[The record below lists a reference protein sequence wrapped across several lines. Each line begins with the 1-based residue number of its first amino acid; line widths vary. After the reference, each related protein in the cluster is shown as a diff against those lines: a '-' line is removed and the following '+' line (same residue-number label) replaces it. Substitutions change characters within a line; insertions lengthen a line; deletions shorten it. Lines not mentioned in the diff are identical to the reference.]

1 MTAYFITST
10 GTGLGKTYLTC
21 GLIESLRRRDITV
34 DAVKPLIS
42 GFEIESAEDSDTG
55 LILSALGLP
64 IDEPRIREIS
74 PWRFR
79 AALSPDMAAQREG
92 LSVDR
97 HALVEF
103 CRSAM
108 EMDDGLCLIEGAG
121 GVMAPIAA
129 DYTNLDLIG
138 ALDVRI
144 VLVAGTYLGT
154 ISHTLTACEALAAR
168 GREPWAIVLSES
180 DDSPVAPGETAQSI
194 GRFVDAPIYLLP
206 RGAAV
211 PDDLVETMLG

>member
-21 GLIESLRRRDITV
+21 GLIEALKRRDIAV
-34 DAVKPLIS
+34 DAVKPVIS
-42 GFEIESAEDSDTG
+42 GFEWEGADDSDTG
-55 LILSALGLP
+55 LILCALGLP
-64 IDEPRIREIS
+64 VDEPRIKEIS

-121 GVMAPIAA
+121 GVMAPIGA

-180 DDSPVAPGETAQSI
+180 EDSPVAPGETAQSI

-206 RGAAV
+206 RGSAV

>member
-21 GLIESLRRRDITV
+21 GLIEALRRRDITV

-64 IDEPRIREIS
+64 IDEPRIHEIS

-97 HALVEF
+97 RALVEF

-121 GVMAPIAA
+121 GVMAPIGA
-129 DYTNLDLIG
+129 DYTNIDLIG

-180 DDSPVAPGETAQSI
+180 EDSPVALGETAQSI
-194 GRFVDAPIYLLP
+194 GRFAASPIYLLA
-206 RGAAV
+206 RGSQV
-211 PDDLVETMLG
+211 PDDLVEAMLG

>member
-21 GLIESLRRRDITV
+21 GLIEALRRRDITV
-34 DAVKPLIS
+34 DAVKPVIS
-42 GFEIESAEDSDTG
+42 GFEFETADDSDTG
-55 LILSALGLP
+55 LILRALGLP
-64 IDEPRIREIS
+64 IDEPRIHEIS

-79 AALSPDMAAQREG
+79 AALSPDMAAAREG
-92 LSVDR
+92 QSIER

-121 GVMAPIAA
+121 GVMAPIGK

-144 VLVAGTYLGT
+144 VVVTGTYLGA

-180 DDSPVAPGETAQSI
+180 EGSSVAADETAQSI
-194 GRFVDAPIYLLP
+194 GRFVDAPLYLLP
-206 RGAAV
+206 RGSAV

>member
-1 MTAYFITST
+1 MTAFFITST

-21 GLIESLRRRDITV
+21 GLIDALRRRDVVV
-34 DAVKPLIS
+34 DAVKPVIS
-42 GFEIESAEDSDTG
+42 GFAWETADDSDTG

-64 IDEPRIREIS
+64 VDEPRIREIS

-97 HALVEF
+97 RELVDF
-103 CRSAM
+103 CRTAM

-121 GVMAPIAA
+121 GLMAPIGA
-129 DYTNLDLIG
+129 DHTNLDLIA

-154 ISHTLTACEALAAR
+154 ISHTLTACEALSAR

-180 DDSPVAPGETAQSI
+180 DDSPVAPGETAHSI
-194 GRFVDAPIYLLP
+194 GRFVDAPIYILP
-206 RGAAV
+206 RGSPV
-211 PDDLVETMLG
+211 PDDLVDVMLG